1 MQLSF
6 KWGERSREAAK
17 AAHRKGLRKEWK
29 YRRSMKDP
37 SFCKNTKS
45 DMRFMSNTGC
55 VNPKVISRGCSSDGR
70 ALA

>member
-6 KWGERSREAAK
+6 KWGERRREAAK

-37 SFCKNTKS
+37 SYCKNTKS
-45 DMRFMSNTGC
+45 DTG
-55 VNPKVISRGCSSDGR
+55 KISESG
-70 ALA
+70 